1 MSNVGK
7 MISYPYTWSVMSF
20 DQPILR
26 GTMIGVIK
34 EHLHF
39 AKIPFL
45 PLREKL
51 AQKPVL
57 YGVLSLLNLTY
68 LNGSIMIDLRR
79 ETGVNTHHG
88 IFDG

>member
-1 MSNVGK
+1 
-7 MISYPYTWSVMSF
+7 
-20 DQPILR
+20 
-26 GTMIGVIK
+26 MIGVFR

-51 AQKPVL
+51 AQNPVL

-68 LNGSIMIDLRR
+68 RDGSTMIDL
-79 ETGVNTHHG
+79 
-88 IFDG
+88 